1 MKNALSVKSTNKK
14 FLLQPLFLACLSA
27 TAVDTF
33 AACTYTVTN
42 NWGSGFTGEIK
53 VTNDT
58 AATVNNWSVSW
69 QESGATVTNAWNATL
84 TGSNPYTAASLNW
97 NGTLAPKASASFGFQ
112 ANGTAGAPKVNGS
125 LCGTTSSSVSST
137 PPASSKSSS
146 SVIISSSS
154 KSSVAMSSSAISI
167 SSTPASSS
175 SIKSSNSSIKSS
187 SSSSIVP
194 SSKSSSSASSSN
206 TNNTITLEENQTGY
220 CNTQTVPVE
229 TDHAGYLGTGYSNPE
244 NAIGK
249 GLEWKIDAQ
258 AAGSATVAIRYANGG
273 TNTRIGNLSINA
285 GADGI
290 YTMNQTSTGAWTT
303 WQTITTTVQLQ
314 RGTNNLQLL
323 ATTADGLANI
333 DSIKITGP
341 GVSGINCAE
350 TPPTPTGPTLAFPG
364 AQGFGRLATGGR
376 EGTVVHV
383 TNLNDSGSGSL
394 RDAISQPNRIVVF
407 DVSGVIKLDTRL
419 VFKSNQTIAGQTAP
433 GKGISIYGN
442 GVSFSGASNT
452 IVRYVRFRMGKI
464 GDSGK
469 DTVAIANGHD
479 IIFDNVSLSWGRD
492 GTFDLN
498 QESGS
503 QLYNITLQDS
513 IVAQGLQTHS
523 TGGLINTTGTSIIRS
538 LYIDNNSRNPKA
550 RGTLQFVNN
559 VIYNWVTSGYIL
571 GDTSGRSDGA
581 MIGNYFITGPETNGG
596 TLDSPTSAY
605 NLYAVDN
612 WYDSNKDGSLNGRL
626 LGKGD
631 YGSVTWWTAPSVEYP
646 PVPALSATAALQFV
660 INNAGTSHQRDEADD
675 YVLNELKS
683 YGKKGKT
690 ISDETSLGITNV
702 VGNFPSATAPKD
714 TDRDGMPDTWETQNG
729 FNPNSA
735 SDAMLDKDGDGWVN
749 VEEYINS
756 LVP

>member
-1 MKNALSVKSTNKK
+1 
-14 FLLQPLFLACLSA
+14 
-27 TAVDTF
+27 
-33 AACTYTVTN
+33 
-42 NWGSGFTGEIK
+42 
-53 VTNDT
+53 
-58 AATVNNWSVSW
+58 
-69 QESGATVTNAWNATL
+69 
-84 TGSNPYTAASLNW
+84 
-97 NGTLAPKASASFGFQ
+97 
-112 ANGTAGAPKVNGS
+112 
-125 LCGTTSSSVSST
+125 
-137 PPASSKSSS
+137 
-146 SVIISSSS
+146 
-154 KSSVAMSSSAISI
+154 
-167 SSTPASSS
+167 
-175 SIKSSNSSIKSS
+175 
-187 SSSSIVP
+187 
-194 SSKSSSSASSSN
+194 
-206 TNNTITLEENQTGY
+206 
-220 CNTQTVPVE
+220 
-229 TDHAGYLGTGYSNPE
+229 
-244 NAIGK
+244 
-249 GLEWKIDAQ
+249 LEWKVDAQ
-258 AAGSATVAIRYANGG
+258 AAGSATVSVRYANGG
-273 TNTRIGNLSINA
+273 TNTRMGNLSVNS
-285 GADGI
+285 GADGV
-290 YTMNQTSTGAWTT
+290 YTMSQTSTGAWTS
-303 WQTITTTVQLQ
+303 WQTVTTTIQLQ
-314 RGTNNLQLL
+314 RGNNSLQLL

-341 GVSGINCAE
+341 GVSGMSCAE
-350 TPPTPTGPTLAFPG
+350 NPPAPTGPTLAFPG

-376 EGTVVHV
+376 GGEVVHV
-383 TNLNDSGSGSL
+383 TNLNDSGAGSL

-407 DVSGVIKLDTRL
+407 DVSGIIKLDTRL

-442 GVSFSGASNT
+442 GVSFSGAANT

-464 GDSGK
+464 GDSEK

-503 QLYNITLQDS
+503 LLYNITLQDS

-523 TGGLINTTGTSIIRS
+523 TGGLINTGGTSIIRS

-581 MIGNYFITGPETNGG
+581 MLGNYFITGPETNGG

-612 WYDSNKDGSLNGRL
+612 WYDSNKDGALNGRL
-626 LGKGD
+626 LGQGD
-631 YGSVTWWTAPSVEYP
+631 FGSVTWWTTPSVEFP
-646 PVPALSATAALQFV
+646 TVPVLSAAAALQFV
-660 INNAGTSHQRDEADD
+660 LNNAGTSHQRDEVDA
-675 YVLNELKS
+675 YVFSELTS

-690 ISDETSLGITNV
+690 ISDETSLGIANV
-702 VGNFPSATAPKD
+702 VGSFPSATAIKD
-714 TDRDGMPDTWETQNG
+714 TDRDGMSDTWESQNG

>member
-1 MKNALSVKSTNKK
+1 MKK
-14 FLLQPLFLACLSA
+14 FTSNTIGAIRTIGILGMAIASHNA
-27 TAVDTF
+27 S

-42 NWGSGFTGEIK
+42 NWGSGFTAEIK

-58 AATVNNWSVSW
+58 TATVNNWSVSW
-69 QESGATVTNAWNATL
+69 QESGASVTNAWNATL
-84 TGSNPYTAASLNW
+84 TGSNPYTATSLSW

-112 ANGTAGAPKVNGS
+112 ANGTAGSPKVNGS
-125 LCGTTSSSVSST
+125 LCGSTTSSVASSAPVVSSSKASSSAIIASSSKSSVVISSSIAVSSSVLASSSIKSSSSVASSLI
-137 PPASSKSSS
+137 ASSKSSS
-146 SVIISSSS
+146 SSSSGI
-154 KSSVAMSSSAISI
+154 A
-167 SSTPASSS
+167 
-175 SIKSSNSSIKSS
+175 
-187 SSSSIVP
+187 
-194 SSKSSSSASSSN
+194 
-206 TNNTITLEENQTGY
+206 NNTITIEENQTGY

-229 TDHAGYLGTGYSNPE
+229 TDHAGYLSTGYSNPE
-244 NAIGK
+244 NATGK

-258 AAGSATVAIRYANGG
+258 TAGSATATIRYANGG
-273 TNTRIGNLSINA
+273 TNSRIGNLSVNS
-285 GADGI
+285 GADGS
-290 YTMNQTSTGAWTT
+290 YTINQTSTGAWTT
-303 WQTITTTVQLQ
+303 WQTATATIQLQ
-314 RGTNNLQLL
+314 RGNNSLQLL

-341 GVSGINCAE
+341 GVSGIGCAE

-376 EGTVVHV
+376 GGEVVHV
-383 TNLNDSGSGSL
+383 TNLNDSGTGSL
-394 RDAISQPNRIVVF
+394 RDAISKPNRIVVF
-407 DVSGVIKLDTRL
+407 DVSGIIKLDTRL

-442 GVSFSGASNT
+442 GVSFSGAANT

-464 GDSGK
+464 GDSEK

-498 QESGS
+498 QESGAE
-503 QLYNITLQDS
+503 LYNITLQDS

-581 MIGNYFITGPETNGG
+581 MLGNYFITGPETNGG

-605 NLYAVDN
+605 NLYANDN
-612 WYDSNKDGSLNGRL
+612 WYDSNKDGTLNGRL

-631 YGSVTWWTAPSVEYP
+631 FGAVTWWTTPSVEYP
-646 PVPALSATAALQFV
+646 TVPALSAAAALQFV
-660 INNAGTSHQRDEADD
+660 INNAGTSHQRDEVDD
-675 YVLNELKS
+675 YVFNELKS

-690 ISDETSLGITNV
+690 ISDETSLGTTNV
-702 VGNFPSATAPKD
+702 VGNFPSASAPKD
-714 TDRDGMPDTWETQNG
+714 TDRDGMPDAWETQNG

-735 SDAMLDKDGDGWVN
+735 ADAMLDKDGDGWVN
-749 VEEYINS
+749 LEEYINS

>member
-1 MKNALSVKSTNKK
+1 M
-14 FLLQPLFLACLSA
+14 
-27 TAVDTF
+27 
-33 AACTYTVTN
+33 
-42 NWGSGFTGEIK
+42 
-53 VTNDT
+53 
-58 AATVNNWSVSW
+58 
-69 QESGATVTNAWNATL
+69 
-84 TGSNPYTAASLNW
+84 
-97 NGTLAPKASASFGFQ
+97 
-112 ANGTAGAPKVNGS
+112 
-125 LCGTTSSSVSST
+125 
-137 PPASSKSSS
+137 
-146 SVIISSSS
+146 
-154 KSSVAMSSSAISI
+154 
-167 SSTPASSS
+167 
-175 SIKSSNSSIKSS
+175 
-187 SSSSIVP
+187 
-194 SSKSSSSASSSN
+194 
-206 TNNTITLEENQTGY
+206 
-220 CNTQTVPVE
+220 E
-229 TDHAGYLGTGYSNPE
+229 TDHAGYLGTGYANPE
-244 NAIGK
+244 NAISK

-273 TNTRIGNLSINA
+273 TATRIGNLSVNSD
-285 GADGI
+285 ADGS
-290 YTMNQTSTGAWTT
+290 YTINQTATGAWTT
-303 WQTITTTVQLQ
+303 WQSATATIQLQ
-314 RGTNNLQLL
+314 RGNNSLQLL

-433 GKGISIYGN
+433 GKGISIYSN

-464 GDSGK
+464 GDSEK

-498 QESGS
+498 EESGS
-503 QLYNITLQDS
+503 ELYNITLQDS

-523 TGGLINTTGTSIIRS
+523 TGGLVNTGGTSIIRS

-581 MIGNYFITGPETNGG
+581 MLGNYFITGPETKGG
-596 TLDSPTSAY
+596 TLDSPGPAY

-612 WYDSNKDGSLNGRL
+612 WYDSNKDGALNGRL
-626 LGKGD
+626 LGQGD
-631 YGSVTWWTAPSVEYP
+631 YGSVTWWTTPSVTYP
-646 PVPALSATAALQFV
+646 AVPVLSASAALQFV
-660 INNAGTSHQRDEADD
+660 LNNAGTSHQRDEVDA
-675 YVLNELKS
+675 YVFGELTS

-690 ISDETSLGITNV
+690 ISDETSLGIVNV
-702 VGNFPSATAPKD
+702 VGNFPGATAPKD

-729 FNPNSA
+729 FNPSSA

-749 VEEYINS
+749 LEEYINS